1 MYFISILLELTTVT
15 CCFFPIKKEE
25 EANLVM
31 VMKRTTKG
39 ISFYSEAPEQVH
51 EVINFT
57 TYFECDSMT
66 TK

>member
-1 MYFISILLELTTVT
+1 MYFISILLQLTTET
-15 CCFFPIKKEE
+15 FFPIKKEE

-31 VMKRTTKG
+31 VMKRTTKI

>member
-1 MYFISILLELTTVT
+1 ML
-15 CCFFPIKKEE
+15 FFPIKKEEE

-31 VMKRTTKG
+31 VMKRTTKR
-39 ISFYSEAPEQVH
+39 ISFYSEAPVQVH
-51 EVINFT
+51 EIINFT